1 MAKARIVNTWRH
13 ALTMPGGRASATPL
27 GSART
32 AHVCPPPGWPGYRN
46 GRRSEAKRL
55 MDATLD
61 HNIERR
67 RALVANGHKLAL
79 AACASGRRRRRIKC
93 L

>member
-1 MAKARIVNTWRH
+1 MDTRINDARRGPRGDAISQR
-13 ALTMPGGRASATPL
+13 PYG
-27 GSART
+27 ARLPQWKT
-32 AHVCPPPGWPGYRN
+32 V
-46 GRRSEAKRL
+46 EAKRL

-79 AACASGRRRRRIKC
+79 AASASGG
-93 L
+93 

>member
-1 MAKARIVNTWRH
+1 MRGGDAITARPYGTRLPPWKTVGAKQ
-13 ALTMPGGRASATPL
+13 
-27 GSART
+27 
-32 AHVCPPPGWPGYRN
+32 
-46 GRRSEAKRL
+46 L

-79 AACASGRRRRRIKC
+79 AARASGG
-93 L
+93 

>member
-1 MAKARIVNTWRH
+1 MDARIND
-13 ALTMPGGRASATPL
+13 ASWAGHGDAISHSPY
-27 GSART
+27 GARL
-32 AHVCPPPGWPGYRN
+32 PPWKR
-46 GRRSEAKRL
+46 RRSVGAKRL

-79 AACASGRRRRRIKC
+79 AGCAAAG
-93 L
+93 

>member
-1 MAKARIVNTWRH
+1 MRGVSDAISWRTYGARLTPWKTVGRSVVSGAKQ
-13 ALTMPGGRASATPL
+13 
-27 GSART
+27 
-32 AHVCPPPGWPGYRN
+32 
-46 GRRSEAKRL
+46 L

-79 AACASGRRRRRIKC
+79 AARASGG
-93 L
+93 

>member
-1 MAKARIVNTWRH
+1 MDVRIND
-13 ALTMPGGRASATPL
+13 ASRAGDAISQSPYGTRL
-27 GSART
+27 
-32 AHVCPPPGWPGYRN
+32 PPWKTV
-46 GRRSEAKRL
+46 EAKRL

-79 AACASGRRRRRIKC
+79 AGG
-93 L
+93 

>member
-1 MAKARIVNTWRH
+1 MDERINDV
-13 ALTMPGGRASATPL
+13 RATATPL
-27 GSART
+27 DRPSVGRSVWRT
-32 AHVCPPPGWPGYRN
+32 SGAMEDDAVW
-46 GRRSEAKRL
+46 SDEAKQL

-79 AACASGRRRRRIKC
+79 AAARASGG
-93 L
+93 